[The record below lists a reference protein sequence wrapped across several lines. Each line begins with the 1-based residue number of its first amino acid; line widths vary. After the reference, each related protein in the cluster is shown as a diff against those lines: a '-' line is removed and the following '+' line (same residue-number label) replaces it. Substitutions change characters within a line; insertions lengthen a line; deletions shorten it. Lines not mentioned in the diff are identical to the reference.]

1 MSHWTE
7 KFFIKKPEL
16 WQHFM
21 DRGWRLSGI
30 TVRAILKVLK
40 KHGITQGKFL
50 ELGCGNGRICIP
62 VAKRGFQVT
71 GVDIG
76 ASYIADA
83 KKRAHRNRVDARFIY
98 GDTRKLRQFVRGKY
112 DVVLSVWTSIGY
124 YGKKVDE
131 RLFKTVTQL
140 LKRNGLFL
148 IFNTMSQEYLVS
160 NFCSRLFNETDKYVI
175 LHKDS
180 RFDRYHSI
188 NTEKWV
194 FYEKTGADLI
204 YADELEA
211 NLRIYSLAEIVEMGE
226 KSGLEYV
233 EAFDN
238 LRDLTPARPDS
249 VINIVLRKKQV
260 SSRRTKREK

>member
-1 MSHWTE
+1 MTHWTE

-16 WQHFM
+16 WKHFM
-21 DRGWRLSGI
+21 DRGWQRSGI

-40 KHGITQGKFL
+40 KHGISKGKFL

-62 VAKRGFQVT
+62 IARHGYQVT

-76 ASYIADA
+76 ASYIEDA
-83 KKRAHRNRVDARFIY
+83 EKRARRNRVDARFIC
-98 GDTRKLRQFVRGKY
+98 GDTRRLQQLVRGKY

-148 IFNTMSQEYLVS
+148 IFNTMSQEYLL
-160 NFCSRLFNETDKYVI
+160 NNYCSSMFNETDKYLV
-175 LHKDS
+175 LHKDNS
-180 RFDRYHSI
+180 FDRYHSI

-194 FYEKTGADLI
+194 FYEKTGTDLK
-204 YADELEA
+204 YVDELELR
-211 NLRIYSLAEIVEMGE
+211 LRIYSLAEIVEMAE
-226 KSGLEYV
+226 NAGLEFI
-233 EAFDN
+233 EAYSN

-249 VINIVLRKKQV
+249 IINTVLRK
-260 SSRRTKREK
+260 S